1 MGEEEHDLF
10 LPRTTQHVRLYT
22 MNEKI
27 QNTAKKKRA
36 KYRLISLCSILVFIG
51 IWYLATAVLELA
63 PSHSLPSPVEVFKT
77 FIIKLT
83 KTAPEGA
90 TLGEH
95 FLASLKVATTGY
107 FLGVVIGVPLGILM
121 AWHKW
126 IDVVVRPVFDF
137 LKPIPPI
144 ALIPVMIVLLGIST
158 QAKSVL
164 IFFSTVIPCILN
176 SYSGIKQTKSIHLW
190 VAQTFGASRIQQLF
204 TIAIPSAMPMI
215 FAGLRVA
222 MGSSWMALVAAELLA
237 STKGLGYMISVGRAL
252 LRSDLIIVGILC
264 LGLIGIVISF
274 LFDML
279 EKLFVKGGKDR

>member
-1 MGEEEHDLF
+1 MD
-10 LPRTTQHVRLYT
+10 
-22 MNEKI
+22 EKI
-27 QNTAKKKRA
+27 QNTAKKRRA
-36 KYRLISLCSILVFIG
+36 KYRLISLCSILVFIS

-63 PSHSLPSPVEVFKT
+63 PSYSLPSPVKVFQT
-77 FIIKLT
+77 FIIKLS

-90 TLGEH
+90 TLGQH
-95 FLASLKVATTGY
+95 FIASLQVAFTGY
-107 FLGVVIGVPLGILM
+107 VLGVVIGVPLGIMM

-126 IDVVVRPVFDF
+126 VDVIVRPVFDF

-144 ALIPVMIVLLGIST
+144 ALIPVMIVLLGISIK
-158 QAKSVL
+158 AKAVL

-190 VAQTFGASRIQQLF
+190 VSQTFGASRRQQLF
-204 TIAIPSAMPMI
+204 TVAIPSAMPMI

-237 STKGLGYMISVGRAL
+237 STRGLGYMISVGRAL

-274 LFDML
+274 LFDLL
-279 EKLFVKGGKDR
+279 EKMFIRGGRDK